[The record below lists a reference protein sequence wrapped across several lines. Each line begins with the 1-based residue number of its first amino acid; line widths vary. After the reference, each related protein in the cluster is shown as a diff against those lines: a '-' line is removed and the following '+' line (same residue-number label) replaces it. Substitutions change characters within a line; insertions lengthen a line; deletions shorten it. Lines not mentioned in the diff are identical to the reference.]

1 NAKAFTPDGFYRTG
15 DVVRMTPEGNLV
27 VEGRAKDQINR
38 GGEKIAAEE
47 VENHL
52 LAHPAVFDAAVV
64 SMPDDYLGERSCAFV
79 VPRGAPPTARELI
92 KFVRSRGLAS
102 YKVPDRV
109 EFVEQFPQ
117 TGVGKISKRELR
129 EVIARE
135 YVPKLKR
142 PVKNEAGHAALATV
156 APSGLPRPAELP
168 NNRVACQPEPEPAVL
183 LVHDMERHFVGQF
196 TPGREPL
203 SKVVENISLLS
214 RQARAAGIPVVYC
227 AQPGPQTPEQRGL
240 QLEWWG
246 TGVADPE
253 QAEIIDELRPEPGDV
268 LLTKWRYSAFQRT
281 ELAEMMQDWQ
291 R

>member
-1 NAKAFTPDGFYRTG
+1 MGLPA
-15 DVVRMTPEGNLV
+15 
-27 VEGRAKDQINR
+27 
-38 GGEKIAAEE
+38 IA
-47 VENHL
+47 
-52 LAHPAVFDAAVV
+52 P
-64 SMPDDYLGERSCAFV
+64 Y
-79 VPRGAPPTARELI
+79 
-92 KFVRSRGLAS
+92 
-102 YKVPDRV
+102 
-109 EFVEQFPQ
+109 
-117 TGVGKISKRELR
+117 
-129 EVIARE
+129 
-135 YVPKLKR
+135 
-142 PVKNEAGHAALATV
+142 
-156 APSGLPRPAELP
+156 GLPRPEELP
-168 NNRVACQPEPEPAVL
+168 KNRVAWQPEPERAVL

-281 ELAEMMQDWQ
+281 ELAEMMQAWQ
-291 R
+291 RDQLVITGIYAHIGCLMTAAEAFQRDIQAFLAADAVADFSYEEHTMALDYAAKRCAVVATSAQLAMSFEPERSEVA